1 MLALDTFIFGR
12 TCTGAHARTLFCVSH
27 FLCFSLHEIYAYL
40 FPNEISLMRFE
51 HVWVESWAFIG
62 HKRAG
67 PGFAESVCFLV
78 LKVNLPTKSVSA
90 SICRYM

>member
-1 MLALDTFIFGR
+1 MHEHFSVFLI
-12 TCTGAHARTLFCVSH
+12 FCVS
-27 FLCFSLHEIYAYL
+27 LRENYAYL